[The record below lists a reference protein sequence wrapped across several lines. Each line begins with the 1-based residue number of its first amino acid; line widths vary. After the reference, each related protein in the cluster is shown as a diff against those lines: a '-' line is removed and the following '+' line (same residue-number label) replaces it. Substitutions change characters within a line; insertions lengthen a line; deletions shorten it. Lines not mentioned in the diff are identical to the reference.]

1 MLKRS
6 KVKLPVQLKAM
17 LAGRKQ
23 VRLKRS
29 KVRLSVQ
36 LKAMLA
42 GRKQVRWKRS
52 KVRLS
57 VQQSY
62 VSRKKAGK
70 MDEVK
75 G

>member
-1 MLKRS
+1 MLAGRKQVRLKRS
-6 KVKLPVQLKAM
+6 KVKLPIQLETM
-17 LAGRKQ
+17 LARRKQ

-36 LKAMLA
+36 LKT
-42 GRKQVRWKRS
+42 
-52 KVRLS
+52 
-57 VQQSY
+57 

-70 MDEVK
+70 MEEVK